1 MKKAIFVLA
10 LIAAVYSIPAPA
22 YAGPCDHSWDR
33 ASDGSRCGDRAAD
46 RREGGR

>member
-1 MKKAIFVLA
+1 MKYLMTALVAMVLGLA
-10 LIAAVYSIPAPA
+10 LAPA
-22 YAGPCDHSWDR
+22 FAGNCDHAEDR